1 MLFLRGIYVFI
12 LSSYVNS
19 SFIFGSV
26 LVSVICDWQSMCNKK
41 KVIKVDNNSGLSQI
55 NTYLWAYHK

>member
-41 KVIKVDNNSGLSQI
+41 SNKS
-55 NTYLWAYHK
+55 